1 MAGILNYGAYVPRM
15 RLQRSAIYGANQW
28 FAPGLKGLARGQR
41 AIANWDE
48 DSITMAVEAARD
60 CLDGTERGTIG
71 TIMLASTT
79 LPYID
84 RQNAGIVKEAL
95 NLPDAIA
102 ALDVGGSQR
111 AGTSMLAQALKAA
124 TADGAPVLAL
134 ASDQRRARPASE
146 EELLNGD
153 AAAAFLVGPEDGI
166 ARLIGAYSV
175 TADFVDHFRATGKD
189 YDYGWESRWVR
200 EEGHAK
206 LGGAAIAGALK
217 RYDLAPSD
225 IAHLIVGIPARG
237 TGAAL
242 AKKAGI
248 AAEAVRDD
256 LSAELGSAGTAHPL
270 VMLAHALETAKPGE
284 NILVL
289 GFGQGADVLL
299 FQTTAALGEARPA
312 FGVSGWL
319 ARSVREDNYLK
330 YLSFIGELKLEL
342 GKRAEFSQRPVLTA
356 LYRNRKTVLGLVGGR
371 CTRTGTIQF
380 PRSAIS
386 VNQNEQAVGTQ
397 EDYPLADRPARILT
411 YTADNLTYTPDPPN
425 YYGMVEFEGGG
436 RMSAEFTDADVDS
449 IVVGAPMRMM
459 FRIKAEDDQTGFAK
473 YFWKAVPTA
482 GSN

>member
-15 RLQRSAIYGANQW
+15 RLQRSVVYEANQW
-28 FAPGLKGLARGQR
+28 FAPGLKGLGKGQR

-60 CLDGTERGTIG
+60 CLGGTERDVIG

-79 LPYID
+79 LPYLD

-124 TADGAPVLAL
+124 TADGTPVLAL

-146 EELLNGD
+146 EELVNGD

-166 ARLIGAYSV
+166 AKLIGAYSV
-175 TADFVDHFRATGKD
+175 TADFVDHFRAAGEN
-189 YDYGWESRWVR
+189 YDYGWETRWVR

-217 RYDLAPSD
+217 AYALSPSD
-225 IAHLIVGIPARG
+225 IAHFIVGIPARG
-237 TGAAL
+237 AGALL
-242 AKKAGI
+242 AKKVGI

-256 LSAELGSAGTAHPL
+256 LSAELGNAGTAHPL
-270 VMLAHALETAKPGE
+270 VMLASALEMAKPGD

-299 FQTTAALGEARPA
+299 FQATEAITEMKPT

-319 ARSVREDNYLK
+319 ARSLREENYLK
-330 YLSFIGELKLEL
+330 YLAFIGELKLEL

-371 CTRTGTIQF
+371 CTRTGTIQY
-380 PRSAIS
+380 PRSEIS
-386 VNQNEQAVGTQ
+386 VNQNEPAVGTQ
-397 EDYPLADRPARILT
+397 EDYPLADRPARIMT
-411 YTADNLTYTPDPPN
+411 YTADSLTYTPDPPN
-425 YYGMVEFEGGG
+425 YYGMIEFEGGG
-436 RMSAEFTDADVDS
+436 RMFTEFTDADTNS
-449 IVVGAPMRMM
+449 IKVGAPMRMM
-459 FRIKAEDDQTGFAK
+459 FRIKAEDHQTGFTK

>member
-1 MAGILNYGAYVPRM
+1 MAGILTYGAYIPRM
-15 RLQRSAIYGANQW
+15 RLQRSAIYGANRW

-60 CLDGTERGTIG
+60 CLHGKERATIK
-71 TIMLASTT
+71 TIMFASTT
-79 LPYID
+79 LPYVD

-102 ALDVGGSQR
+102 TLDVGGSQR
-111 AGTSMLAQALKAA
+111 AGTSMLAQALRAA

-146 EELLNGD
+146 EELVNGD
-153 AAAAFLVGPEDGI
+153 ASAAFLIGPGDGV
-166 ARLIGAYSV
+166 ARLIGVYSV
-175 TADFVDHFRATGKD
+175 TTDFVGHFRAAGED
-189 YDYGWESRWVR
+189 YDYGWETRWVR

-217 RYDLAPSD
+217 AYDLAPSD
-225 IAHLIVGIPARG
+225 IAHFIVGIPARG
-237 TGAAL
+237 AGAAL

-256 LSAELGSAGTAHPL
+256 LSAELGNAGTAHPL
-270 VMLAHALETAKPGE
+270 VMLAYALETAKPGE

-299 FQTTAALGEARPA
+299 FQTTPAIAEAKPA

-319 ARSVREDNYLK
+319 ARSVREENYIK
-330 YLSFIGELKLEL
+330 YLAFTGELKLEL

-371 CTRTGTIQF
+371 CTRTGTIQY
-380 PRSAIS
+380 PRSEIS
-386 VNQNEQAVGTQ
+386 VNQNEPAVGTQ
-397 EDYPLADRPARILT
+397 EDYPLADRQARILT
-411 YTADNLTYTPDPPN
+411 YTADSLTYTPDPPN

-436 RMSAEFTDADVDS
+436 RMFAEFTDANSDS

-459 FRIKAEDDQTGFAK
+459 FRIKAKDEQTGFIK

>member
-1 MAGILNYGAYVPRM
+1 MAGIQNYGAYVPRM
-15 RLQRSAIYGANQW
+15 RLQRSAIYGANKW
-28 FAPGLKGLARGQR
+28 FAPGLKGLAKGQR
-41 AIANWDE
+41 TIANWDE

-60 CLDGTERGTIG
+60 CLNGTERGAIRTV
-71 TIMLASTT
+71 MLASTT
-79 LPYID
+79 LPYAD

-111 AGTSMLAQALKAA
+111 AGTSMLAQALKSA

-146 EELLNGD
+146 DELVNGD

-166 ARLIGAYSV
+166 ARLVGTYSV
-175 TADFVDHFRATGKD
+175 TADFVDHFRAAGED
-189 YDYGWESRWVR
+189 YDYGWETRWVR

-217 RYDLAPSD
+217 AYDLAPSD
-225 IAHLIVGIPARG
+225 IAHFIAGIPARG
-237 TGAAL
+237 AGAAL

-248 AAEAVRDD
+248 AADAVRDD
-256 LSAELGSAGTAHPL
+256 LSAELGNAGTAHPL
-270 VMLAHALETAKPGE
+270 VMLAYALETAKPGE

-299 FQTTAALGEARPA
+299 FQTTAAIAEAKPMS
-312 FGVSGWL
+312 GVSGWL
-319 ARSVREDNYLK
+319 ARSVREENYLK
-330 YLSFIGELKLEL
+330 YLAFTGELKLEL

-356 LYRNRKTVLGLVGGR
+356 QYRNRKAVLGLVGGR
-371 CTRTGTIQF
+371 CTRTGTVQY
-380 PRSAIS
+380 PRSEIS
-386 VNQNEQAVGTQ
+386 VNQNEAAVGTQ
-397 EDYPLADRPARILT
+397 EDYLFADRPAKILT
-411 YTADNLTYTPDPPN
+411 YTADSLTYTPDPPN
-425 YYGMVEFEGGG
+425 YYGMIEFEGGG
-436 RMSAEFTDADVDS
+436 RMSAEFTDADTNS
-449 IVVGAPMRMM
+449 IKVGAPMRMM
-459 FRIKAEDDQTGFAK
+459 FRIKAEDHQTGFTK